1 MSHTDNS
8 LTLLETDLI
17 LILDV
22 LNDSFDDTN
31 NNYLAYKKM
40 YENSPARKAKIDGMK
55 RMVDKHSHAIEII
68 ESLLR
73 NT

>member
-8 LTLLETDLI
+8 LTLSETDLI
-17 LILDV
+17 LILAV

-31 NNYLAYKKM
+31 NNYIAYKKM
-40 YENSPARKAKIDGMK
+40 YENSTARKAKIDGMK

-73 NT
+73 NR

>member
-8 LTLLETDLI
+8 LTLSETDLI

-40 YENSPARKAKIDGMK
+40 YENSPARKAKIEAMNH
-55 RMVDKHSHAIEII
+55 MVDKHAHAIDLV

-73 NT
+73 NR